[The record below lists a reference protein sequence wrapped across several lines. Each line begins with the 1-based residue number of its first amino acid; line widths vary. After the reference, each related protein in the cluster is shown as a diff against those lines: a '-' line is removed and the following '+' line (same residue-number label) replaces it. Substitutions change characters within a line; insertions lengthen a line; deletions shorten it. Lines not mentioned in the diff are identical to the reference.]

1 MAIHPG
7 FSAFKQQVAHPV
19 KYRLFLLS
27 KLPLAFITGL
37 RIQNLQEDQAAIRI
51 RFKWINQN
59 PFRSIYFAALSMA
72 AELSTGILAFA
83 QLYQR
88 KPGVSMLVVSMEGA
102 FYKKAVG
109 TIVFTCTD
117 GMAIANAIE
126 QTIATGEG
134 ITLPCTTIGLNEAGE
149 EVAKFVF
156 VWSFKAK
163 AVSYQ

>member
-1 MAIHPG
+1 MNPQ
-7 FSAFKQQVAHPV
+7 FSRFKQQVTHPV

-37 RIQNLQEDQAAIRI
+37 RIRSLQEDHAAIGI

-88 KPGVSMLVVSMEGA
+88 KPGVSMLVVKMEGE

-109 TIVFTCTD
+109 QIVFTCTD
-117 GMAIANAIE
+117 GLAIANAIE

-134 ITLPCTTIGLNEAGE
+134 ITIHCTSIGKNEAGE
-149 EVAKFVF
+149 DVAKFVF
-156 VWSFKAK
+156 VWSFKRK
-163 AVSYQ
+163 SIDHGR